1 MSACVTQ
8 VAIRAWLPHSCC
20 EAGFGIGFAAK
31 SGIRYCILLMLAPTI
46 QVSKPDFSRAVKTS
60 WTILPCAAG
69 PGSPTRVSRGGVE
82 AVRAAQSAERPKRP
96 AKRSALKKISWS
108 FYVLRFL
115 AIDHILYSRIAN
127 TFEIEK
133 VHPLPHVLSRPGFS
147 PCLRVSVVGVLLIFT
162 SSHDH

>member
-1 MSACVTQ
+1 LLELFQRPVRSQMSACVTQ

-31 SGIRYCILLMLAPTI
+31 DGIRYCILLMLAPTI

-82 AVRAAQSAERPKRP
+82 ARPRSAKRGATKKTSKAERT
-96 AKRSALKKISWS
+96 KK
-108 FYVLRFL
+108 
-115 AIDHILYSRIAN
+115 N
-127 TFEIEK
+127 
-133 VHPLPHVLSRPGFS
+133 
-147 PCLRVSVVGVLLIFT
+147 
-162 SSHDH
+162 